1 MSQVIPR
8 CVGEEAT
15 NPLGR
20 FTKMLHQSLA
30 ARSLLLDPPND
41 YLCRRLKIS
50 QLLSLLIT
58 ISHQVLDLL
67 HIPDQLLVIVSFD
80 LGQLLH
86 SICSAIHNIGQ
97 VGQQFILF
105 QQQAFKLCQSKANMS
120 TKDKIY
126 SKTTG
131 TKGGNKYLSSPWQG
145 SSPSLAAWRPS
156 LEEQNYPAPES
167 RLGPPED

>member
-1 MSQVIPR
+1 MSQVLPR
-8 CVGEEAT
+8 RVREET
-15 NPLGR
+15 TKSLGG
-20 FTKMLHQSLA
+20 FTKTLQQTLITST
-30 ARSLLLDPPND
+30 SLLYHPND

-80 LGQLLH
+80 IGQLLH

-105 QQQAFKLCQSKANMS
+105 QQQAFF
-120 TKDKIY
+120 
-126 SKTTG
+126 
-131 TKGGNKYLSSPWQG
+131 
-145 SSPSLAAWRPS
+145 SLARVFAFSCS
-156 LEEQNYPAPES
+156 LEAFS
-167 RLGPPED
+167 